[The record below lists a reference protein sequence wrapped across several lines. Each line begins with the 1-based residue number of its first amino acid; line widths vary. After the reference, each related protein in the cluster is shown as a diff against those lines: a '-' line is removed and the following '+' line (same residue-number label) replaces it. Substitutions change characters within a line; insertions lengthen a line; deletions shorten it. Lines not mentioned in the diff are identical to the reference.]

1 MDGTGTRA
9 IGGASELRI
18 STRRADGSLRNPIT
32 IWVVR
37 DGDDIYV
44 RGYRGRSTTWFRN
57 LLTLPGGHIRAG
69 GVDRD
74 VVFTEETDAAVND
87 RIDEAYRS
95 KYRRYPDL
103 VAPEVIETI
112 SHRDAEGSTRRS
124 VGANIDPA
132 SSAGNSRTE
141 IPT

>member
-1 MDGTGTRA
+1 MPTWTERELAA

-44 RGYRGRSTTWFRN
+44 RGYRGRSTTWFRH
-57 LLTLPGGHIRAG
+57 LLSLPGGHIRAG
-69 GVDRD
+69 GVDHD
-74 VVFTEETDAAVND
+74 AVFTEETNAAVND

-103 VAPEVIETI
+103 VAPKVIETI
-112 SHRDAEGSTRRS
+112 RTATLKVLPDDRS
-124 VGANIDPA
+124 GQ
-132 SSAGNSRTE
+132 
-141 IPT
+141 

>member
-1 MDGTGTRA
+1 MSTWTERELEA

-18 STRRADGSLRNPIT
+18 STRRPDGSLRNPIT

-44 RGYRGRSTTWFRN
+44 RGYRGRSTAWFRH
-57 LLTLPGGHIRAG
+57 LLELPGGHIRAG

-74 VVFTEETDAAVND
+74 VAFTEETDAPVND

-103 VAPEVIETI
+103 VAPKVIETI
-112 SHRDAEGSTRRS
+112 RTATLKVLPDDRS
-124 VGANIDPA
+124 GQ
-132 SSAGNSRTE
+132 
-141 IPT
+141 